1 MQPRAQLAALRPRA
15 VCSDVERRAAV
26 LLHDDLRARG
36 HEAWLETH
44 WVRPQLAPAVALG
57 CATAAAGGL
66 IAIGAPALGLA
77 VAALGALSLLADVA
91 GATGPLRALLPRRA
105 SQVVLVA
112 PAGGAVVDL
121 LVAARTDVPRHGL
134 ARRLGRV
141 PGGLAWL
148 PGCALAVAVA
158 AAARVAGADGMLL
171 GAVQLVPTVV
181 LMLAT
186 AGALDAA
193 AAPVADGSAE
203 DEALAAA
210 LALHDALVRDPPPGI
225 AAGLLLAS
233 PDALRAH
240 LRRERLD
247 RSRTALLHVRPGDVR
262 SRHRQW
268 LAAAAAAGLEARR
281 RGPRGLPAALA
292 APQDAERLARALAVS
307 STN

>member
-112 PAGGAVVDL
+112 PAGRAVVDL
-121 LVAARTDVPRHGL
+121 LVAARSDACRAG
-134 ARRLGRV
+134 
-141 PGGLAWL
+141 W
-148 PGCALAVAVA
+148 PGCP
-158 AAARVAGADGMLL
+158 AARW
-171 GAVQLVPTVV
+171 
-181 LMLAT
+181 
-186 AGALDAA
+186 
-193 AAPVADGSAE
+193 
-203 DEALAAA
+203 
-210 LALHDALVRDPPPGI
+210 RW
-225 AAGLLLAS
+225 
-233 PDALRAH
+233 
-240 LRRERLD
+240 
-247 RSRTALLHVRPGDVR
+247 RSR
-262 SRHRQW
+262 
-268 LAAAAAAGLEARR
+268 RR
-281 RGPRGLPAALA
+281 RAWPGPTACCSEP
-292 APQDAERLARALAVS
+292 S
-307 STN
+307 SSCPRSC